1 MSVDCS
7 YYKRL
12 IETCFPDIEV
22 ADIRFIGGGTCRV
35 FAVNHALVFRFPH
48 GESGPIGREDSD
60 EDGNVAE
67 DSPFDG
73 SNPVEEIGA
82 FLWHEKRVYETL
94 APLLPLPIPQFS
106 YFSAGCAQF
115 PYPIAG
121 YEMLPGRSLS
131 ECVLSEREG
140 HHAAAQIG
148 EFLSALHTVPLAA
161 LPAELRPPPPA
172 LSGNSSAR
180 KLFRQI
186 EAHAFPFLSPAE
198 RAWTSRLFQE
208 MNDDR
213 SLWELT
219 PVFTHGD
226 FDGSNILY
234 DPAQGAVSAIIDFEE
249 AGQKG
254 DPAVDFCALLAGF
267 GREFLEAALAAYTHE
282 VSEAMRRRIDL
293 LAKRILFIELLYGI
307 QVDDRRFI
315 DNALRRLHRA
325 RHDIDP
331 IGDWLDVSTSE
342 TRL

>member
-7 YYKRL
+7 YYKCL
-12 IETCFPDIEV
+12 IETCFPDMKV
-22 ADIRFIGGGTCRV
+22 ADIRFLGGGTCRV
-35 FAVNHALVFRFPH
+35 FAVNHTLIFRFPH
-48 GESGPIGREDSD
+48 GESGPVERENSD
-60 EDGNVAE
+60 ENDNHVE
-67 DSPFDG
+67 DD
-73 SNPVEEIGA
+73 NPVEEAGA
-82 FLWHEKRVYETL
+82 FLWHEKRVYETV
-94 APLLPLPIPQFS
+94 APLLPLPIPQFR

-131 ECVLSEREG
+131 ECVLSMQERR
-140 HHAAAQIG
+140 HAAAQIG
-148 EFLSALHTVPLAA
+148 EFLAALHAIPLAA

-172 LSGNSSAR
+172 LIGQSNAQ

-186 EAHAFPFLSPAE
+186 EAHALPFLSPAE
-198 RAWTSRLFQE
+198 RAWTNRLFQE
-208 MNDDR
+208 IDNDN
-213 SLWELT
+213 SLQELK

-234 DPAQGAVSAIIDFEE
+234 DSAQGAVSAIIDFEE
-249 AGQKG
+249 AGQNG

-267 GREFLEAALAAYTHE
+267 GREFLEAALAAYTHD

-307 QVDDRRFI
+307 QVSDRRFI

-331 IGDWLDVSTSE
+331 IGDWLNVSTSE
-342 TRL
+342 TRA